1 MPIALNAVRAALGE
15 IDHSAEDDAY
25 QRGKAT
31 AARLCGVIEA
41 NRAESEIAEIHNW
54 AFNIE
59 LVLKNGD
66 QWSIECLSPA
76 AFRMYPGG
84 ANIWVR
90 ETDMDVDEL
99 VKDINEVAFRGVK
112 GRV

>member
-1 MPIALNAVRAALGE
+1 
-15 IDHSAEDDAY
+15 
-25 QRGKAT
+25 
-31 AARLCGVIEA
+31 
-41 NRAESEIAEIHNW
+41 
-54 AFNIE
+54 
-59 LVLKNGD
+59 
-66 QWSIECLSPA
+66 
-76 AFRMYPGG
+76 MYPGG